1 MSSKY
6 MTRKEWWIKDMAE
19 EDYEFGRRYSPEAF
33 ADFKA
38 EMEEK
43 LDGECIDEM
52 GITERDFEKYFEYRN
67 EIAEFEMWMVY
78 GY

>member
-1 MSSKY
+1 MSTKY

-19 EDYEFGRRYSPEAF
+19 EDFEYGRRYSLNAF
-33 ADFKA
+33 EDFKA

-43 LDGECIDEM
+43 LEGECVDEM
-52 GITERDFEKYFEYRN
+52 GITEQDFEKYFEYLN